1 MFVRRTVIS
10 FPHMMRLHVCWCKK
24 HHSFIISCAALFF
37 CELTWKGEIA
47 TGGRRVGLSLPTPV
61 TVCRPKTGSTLRFVS
76 SFRHRLAVSR
86 KKRRTALGPILQ
98 RETSISDRRQCRTKR
113 FFSTLASHWLKFF
126 FAAKTVICVSY
137 GFSFVKPKTDVASC
151 AKTQL
156 FRSIVKKKH
165 CDQVKNT
172 SLRAL

>member
-1 MFVRRTVIS
+1 MFVDARN
-10 FPHMMRLHVCWCKK
+10 
-24 HHSFIISCAALFF
+24 IILLSSPAQLCFF

-47 TGGRRVGLSLPTPV
+47 TGGRRVGLSPPTPV

-137 GFSFVKPKTDVASC
+137 GFSFVKPKTDVASR

>member
-1 MFVRRTVIS
+1 MFVDARN
-10 FPHMMRLHVCWCKK
+10 
-24 HHSFIISCAALFF
+24 IILLSSPAQLCFF

-113 FFSTLASHWLKFF
+113 FFFHARKPLVEVLFCSKNRYLRELWIFIRQAENRRR
-126 FAAKTVICVSY
+126 
-137 GFSFVKPKTDVASC
+137 FVRKDATIS
-151 AKTQL
+151 L
-156 FRSIVKKKH
+156 HREKK
-165 CDQVKNT
+165 NIAT
-172 SLRAL
+172 R